1 MGRRW
6 LKKDNET
13 TKLGGREG
21 EESLRFPP
29 SLSCP
34 VAFGEVFSVPY
45 LCCHG
50 NSLDSREEL
59 NKTRSRWIARKEKE
73 RKRER
78 EERKQRRGARVTRS
92 RPFVPDFHATRD
104 IRKN

>member
-1 MGRRW
+1 MPQKEKALERVGRES
-6 LKKDNET
+6 LIDFFEHLIGET
-13 TKLGGREG
+13 EEAEDGEEMAEEGQRDEAGRAREG

-29 SLSCP
+29 SLFCP

-59 NKTRSRWIARKEKE
+59 NKTRSRWIARKGKE
-73 RKRER
+73 RKRE
-78 EERKQRRGARVTRS
+78 
-92 RPFVPDFHATRD
+92 
-104 IRKN
+104 